1 LDDVRAA
8 LDSSDERTRRR
19 VARALVGEY
28 HEQQLR
34 LLLERVR
41 GGFRALDAGEI
52 APLDLDELIAHY
64 SRAASKLEQF
74 CGSSG
79 SGWERA
85 ARVLVDSD
93 EPGGV
98 DWWEA
103 AARSES

>member
-1 LDDVRAA
+1 MAAAPDNRQVPGPNLRVTVTDVDDVRAA
-8 LDSSDERTRRR
+8 LD
-19 VARALVGEY
+19 
-28 HEQQLR
+28 
-34 LLLERVR
+34 
-41 GGFRALDAGEI
+41 EI